1 MSYATR
7 NIDVEPAI
15 TDLRSRTLSRL
26 PGDFSRLVY
35 LASSRD
41 LNTGHYSHDGLAFHF
56 SENVV
61 SKAMAACH
69 QEIFDRLVYASL
81 KELIEELRNYISSTD
96 ERPEDF
102 LNSWKHLGSYR
113 SPFLRSAMSL
123 RLRFSYPMS
132 RWLWR
137 SYRHARRCFLRTNN
151 PHSDTGH
158 SADDFCF
165 PRIRKVSKAGA

>member
-69 QEIFDRLVYASL
+69 QEIFDRLVYAPL
-81 KELIEELRNYISSTD
+81 KELIEELRKYISSTD

-102 LNSWKHLGSYR
+102 LKSWKHLGSYR
-113 SPFLRSAMSL
+113 VTIPSECDELEAEVFLSNVKIALAMLETRPERFRGSLRSLQTPSE
-123 RLRFSYPMS
+123 
-132 RWLWR
+132 
-137 SYRHARRCFLRTNN
+137 
-151 PHSDTGH
+151 
-158 SADDFCF
+158 
-165 PRIRKVSKAGA
+165 